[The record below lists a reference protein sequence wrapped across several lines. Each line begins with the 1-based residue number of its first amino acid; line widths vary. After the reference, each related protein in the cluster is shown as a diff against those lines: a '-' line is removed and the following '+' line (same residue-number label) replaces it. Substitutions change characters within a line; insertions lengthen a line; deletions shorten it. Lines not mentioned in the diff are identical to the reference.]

1 MKRHVRLG
9 INIDH
14 VATLRNARGENYPEV
29 TEAARIVEKSGAD
42 LVTVHVREDRRH
54 INEKD
59 LDKALR
65 ENIIFGAGLDVFEN
79 EPIDKTNPLLSNK
92 KVLLSPHSAT
102 FTNECK
108 SRMSLETTKNIIDF
122 FENKIDKSMIVKL

>member
-1 MKRHVRLG
+1 MHFFQEKKKDYRSQTSAENSDKTYEKTSRK
-9 INIDH
+9 N
-14 VATLRNARGENYPEV
+14 RGRKKDQKNNENKVIRGNED
-29 TEAARIVEKSGAD
+29 D
-42 LVTVHVREDRRH
+42 L
-54 INEKD
+54 N
-59 LDKALR
+59 KALN

-122 FENKIDKSMIVKL
+122 FENKIDKTMIVKL